1 MKTTLIV
8 FRSLGLRITILV
20 FAIFL
25 MDSPVFAKEDAPN
38 IMIIHSYD
46 LCYQWTSG
54 QDEGIR
60 TAILE
65 SYPTANI
72 YTENLDSKR
81 ISEAYIMSTQKD
93 VFVDKYANID
103 FDLMLATDDIGLT
116 FAIDVRDALQLDIPI
131 AFSGVL
137 ENTVDKLVGDAKDIT
152 GVYEIR
158 GFTRMI
164 ELMRTLQPD
173 AKKVVIINDRSS
185 SSKQLVEKI
194 LIAFDEL
201 QLRDDYVLEFW
212 EAKSYADILA
222 DVSTLKSDTAVFLIS
237 YFESADGVIKD
248 GHVFSQE
255 ISNVASVPMYSL
267 GENYFGAGLTGGEF
281 LSPLLQ
287 GTELGAIATNLLAGR
302 PVQDIP
308 YSSKSTSYLGVDE
321 NMLRK
326 YNLEKI
332 VLPEDTVVINETY
345 SFYESYRLLI
355 WSVLLAFALL
365 ISLIAILL
373 KQRLIINRTNQ
384 RLIKQ
389 KDELQVLYDQMAT
402 SEEELIVQNEEL
414 LYYQKDLELKTII
427 DQLTGLKN
435 RAALESYVKNIL
447 ANDPLYKHN
456 LLITFID
463 LDDFKYINSNH
474 GHHIGDIVLK
484 QLSNRLL
491 SLGEAYFVSRVGGD
505 EFVIIHDYRHLSA
518 EKTIDEVLSAIKKMF
533 VLPIKIEAASI
544 SVKASIGYSLY
555 PEDSKDYDELIIF
568 ADIAMYEAKR
578 KHKGLTMRYTESLE
592 KLFDNDYN
600 MINAI
605 EKGIEND
612 EFYLVFQPIMTLDG
626 SQIHSFEA
634 LLRWN
639 SSGYGA
645 VSPSE
650 FIPIA
655 ETGGQILALGDKVI
669 DMAIDFIKM
678 LKQNQHQVSTVSI
691 NISVVQFYEADFVSN
706 LLAKLKHHQIKNS
719 MIQLEIIESL
729 MIHSYEMIS
738 TKLAELKANNIT
750 VALDDF
756 GTGYSSLSHI
766 SNLPIDIV
774 KIDKQFIDDILED
787 KEGKLIIDTICALTK
802 SLSLKTIAEGV
813 ETVAQLDYIKQCGCD
828 FIQGY
833 YFSKPL
839 MAADALIF
847 IKNHQQS
854 QKMLSRLN

>member
-1 MKTTLIV
+1 MKTTSTVIRVLLLLIV
-8 FRSLGLRITILV
+8 IPSL
-20 FAIFL
+20 AIFFIN
-25 MDSPVFAKEDAPN
+25 SPIAAQEDAPN

-46 LCYQWTSG
+46 LSYQWTSG

-60 TAILE
+60 TTILE

-93 VFVDKYANID
+93 VFVDKYKNID
-103 FDLMLATDDIGLT
+103 FDLILATDDIGLT
-116 FAIDVRDALQLDIPI
+116 FAIDVREQLQLNVPI

-137 ENTVDKLVGDAKDIT
+137 ENTVAKLVGDAKDIT

-164 ELMRTLQPD
+164 ELMRTLQPE
-173 AKKVVIINDRSS
+173 AKKVVIINDHSS

-212 EAKSYADILA
+212 EAKSYADILK
-222 DVSTLKSDTAVFLIS
+222 DVSTLEPDTAVYLIS

-248 GHVFSQE
+248 GTVFCQE
-255 ISNVASVPMYSL
+255 ISAVATVPLYSL

-281 LSPLLQ
+281 LSALLQ
-287 GTELGAIATNLLAGR
+287 GNELGAIATELLAGT

-326 YNLEKI
+326 FNLEKI
-332 VLPEDTVVINETY
+332 VLPEDTVVINETH
-345 SFYESYRLLI
+345 SFYESYRSLI
-355 WSVLLAFALL
+355 WSVLLAFVIL
-365 ISLIAILL
+365 IIFIGILL
-373 KQRLIINRTNQ
+373 KQRRIINRTNQ
-384 RLIKQ
+384 SLRKQ
-389 KDELQVLYDQMAT
+389 KDELQDLYDQVAT
-402 SEEELIVQNEEL
+402 SEEELIVQNEAL
-414 LYYQKDLELKTII
+414 LHYQEDLELKTII

-435 RAALESYVKNIL
+435 RSALEAYAKNLL
-447 ANDPLYKHN
+447 ANDPLYHQK
-456 LLITFID
+456 LLIAFID
-463 LDDFKYINSNH
+463 LDNFKYINSNH

-505 EFVIIHDYRHLSA
+505 EFVIIYDYTHSTA
-518 EKTIDEVLSAIKKMF
+518 ERTIAEVLPSLKKMF
-533 VLPIKIEAASI
+533 ALPIKVGENSI

-555 PEDSKDYDELIIF
+555 PEDSQDYDELIIF

-578 KHKGLTMRYTESLE
+578 KQRGSTMRYTESLE
-592 KLFDNDYN
+592 KLFDNEYKMLN
-600 MINAI
+600 EI
-605 EKGIEND
+605 EKGIAND

-626 SQIHSFEA
+626 SQVHSFEA

-639 SSGYGA
+639 SSCYGP
-645 VSPSE
+645 VSPNE

-678 LKQNQHQVSTVSI
+678 LQQNEQKVSTVSI
-691 NISVVQFYEADFVSN
+691 NISVVQFYEADFVSK
-706 LLAKLKHHQIKNS
+706 LLAKLKYNNIKNS

-729 MIHSYEMIS
+729 MIHSYEIIR
-738 TKLAELKANNIT
+738 TKLDELKANNIT

-756 GTGYSSLSHI
+756 GTGYSSLAHI
-766 SNLPIDIV
+766 SKLPIDIV

-787 KEGKLIIDTICALTK
+787 KEGQLIIDTICALTK

-813 ETVAQLDYIKQCGCD
+813 ETVAQLDYVKKCGCD

-833 YFSKPL
+833 FYSKPL
-839 MAADALIF
+839 MANDAIIF
-847 IKNHQQS
+847 IKKHQQS
-854 QKMLSRLN
+854 LKI